1 MRVSREQMAEN
12 RERILET
19 AATLFRERGFDGVGV
34 ADVMKAVGLTHGG
47 FYGHFSSKDDLA
59 AQALGRAFGN
69 ANQWLE
75 EAKAAE
81 PQAPLQGI
89 ADRYLSPLHRDDP
102 GHGCPVAALGSDIAR
117 QGEASRQAATE
128 GARAAIASLSSVMPG
143 ENEEE
148 RRSAALASY
157 ATLIGALVLAR
168 MVEDKALSAEILAAA
183 RAALAAGPAE
193 G

>member
-81 PQAPLQGI
+81 PAAPLQGI
-89 ADRYLSPLHRDDP
+89 AGRYLSPLHRDDP

-128 GARAAIASLSSVMPG
+128 GARGDREPLSHHARGERGGAAGGRPFELRHAD
-143 ENEEE
+143 
-148 RRSAALASY
+148 RRARALPHGRGQ
-157 ATLIGALVLAR
+157 GALGGNPR
-168 MVEDKALSAEILAAA
+168 SSEGC
-183 RAALAAGPAE
+183 AGSEAC
-193 G
+193 

>member
-69 ANQWLE
+69 ANQWLD

-81 PQAPLQGI
+81 PEAPLQAI
-89 ADRYLSPLHRDDP
+89 ASRYLSPLHRDDP
-102 GHGCPVAALGSDIAR
+102 GHGCPVAALGCDIAR
-117 QGEASRQAATE
+117 LGDASRQAATE
-128 GARAAIASLSSVMPG
+128 GARAAIASLSAVSPG
-143 ENEEE
+143 EDDAE
-148 RRSAALASY
+148 RRANALASY
-157 ATLIGALVLAR
+157 AMLIGALVLSR
-168 MVEDKALSAEILAAA
+168 MVEDKALSEEVLAAA
-183 RAALAAGPAE
+183 RDALAAEAR
-193 G
+193 

>member
-69 ANQWLE
+69 ANQWLD

-81 PQAPLQGI
+81 PEAPLQAI
-89 ADRYLSPLHRDDP
+89 ASRYLSPLHRDDP
-102 GHGCPVAALGSDIAR
+102 GHGCPVATLGCDIAR
-117 QGEASRQAATE
+117 LGDASRQAATK
-128 GARAAIASLSSVMPG
+128 GARAAIASLSAVSPG
-143 ENEEE
+143 EDDAE
-148 RRSAALASY
+148 RRANALASY
-157 ATLIGALVLAR
+157 AMLIGALVLSR
-168 MVEDKALSAEILAAA
+168 MVEDKALSEEVLVAA
-183 RAALAAGPAE
+183 RDALAAEAR
-193 G
+193 

>member
-12 RERILET
+12 RERILDT

-59 AQALGRAFGN
+59 AQALGRAFGS

-81 PQAPLQGI
+81 PEAPLQAI
-89 ADRYLSPLHRDDP
+89 ASRYLSPLHRDDP
-102 GHGCPVAALGSDIAR
+102 GHGCPVAALGCDIAR
-117 QGEASRQAATE
+117 QGEASRQAATQ

-143 ENEEE
+143 RSDEE
-148 RRSAALASY
+148 RRANALASY
-157 ATLIGALVLAR
+157 ATLIGALVLSR
-168 MVEDKALSAEILAAA
+168 MVEDKELSEEVLTAA
-183 RAALAAGPAE
+183 RAALRSTSE
-193 G
+193 